1 MKEYLVQCAAQKEI
15 ELTIAQAEQFEV
27 YYRLLLEW
35 NEKINLTAITEP
47 REVVAKHFI
56 DSLEGLRFL
65 PQNIKLVD
73 VGTGA
78 GFPAIPLKLVRP
90 DIDVLLLDSLNKRI
104 LFLDEVIRELG
115 LKGISA
121 LHGRAEELSKQ
132 KLREQ
137 FDVATAR
144 AVANLSVLSE
154 YCLPYVK
161 VGGLFLA
168 YKGSR
173 AEQEAKEAENA
184 VKILGGTVRE
194 LHKYS
199 LPDID
204 VQYAIVVTEKK
215 RPTPQK
221 YPRGNGKISKSPLA

>member
-1 MKEYLVQCAAQKEI
+1 MKEYLLQCAAKKEI

-65 PQNIKLVD
+65 PQNVKLVD

-78 GFPAIPLKLVRP
+78 GFPAIPLKLARP

-104 LFLDEVIRELG
+104 LFLDEVIRALG
-115 LKGISA
+115 LKGISV

>member
-1 MKEYLVQCAAQKEI
+1 MKEYLLQCAAQKKI
-15 ELTIAQAEQFEV
+15 ELTIAQAEQFED

-35 NEKINLTAITEP
+35 NEKMNLTAITEP

-78 GFPAIPLKLVRP
+78 GFPALPLKLVRP

-104 LFLDEVIRELG
+104 LFLDEVIRVLG

-121 LHGRAEELSKQ
+121 QHGRAEELAKQ

-137 FDVATAR
+137 FDGATAR
-144 AVANLSVLSE
+144 AVANLAVLSE

-184 VKILGGTVRE
+184 VKTLGGSVRE

-204 VQYAIVVTEKK
+204 VQYAIIVTEKK
-215 RPTPQK
+215 RLTPQK